1 MCLPESIHN
10 HIANWQNCC
19 RITGKPTGKRNKSKG
34 SKSLAAFRVMDSKKM
49 VFPEII
55 TTLKRLRRFYSEDGT
70 SVPAEISKKATGYS

>member
-1 MCLPESIHN
+1 
-10 HIANWQNCC
+10 
-19 RITGKPTGKRNKSKG
+19 
-34 SKSLAAFRVMDSKKM
+34 MDSKKM